1 MKKAEIL
8 SFCSKKCAKVRSHI
22 ALPKTS
28 RTHTHCTHSSKSLSA
43 RTSARTSHVRKCD
56 FTHMC
61 AATNVKVIE
70 RRNVGWPV
78 AWTRSATQ
86 FINWF
91 SFVTKLMFNYCHITE
106 VIIHYLNEL
115 LKNFIIV
122 RWFFRSF
129 FTYFHFLQ
137 ILVRPKVLPVWHLVA
152 ALY

>member
-1 MKKAEIL
+1 MDYFWNEFQNKHYQKSCTCITCLAFCLKFLGVWNMK
-8 SFCSKKCAKVRSHI
+8 
-22 ALPKTS
+22 
-28 RTHTHCTHSSKSLSA
+28 
-43 RTSARTSHVRKCD
+43 
-56 FTHMC
+56 
-61 AATNVKVIE
+61 VKVI
-70 RRNVGWPV
+70 RRSNVGWPV

-86 FINWF
+86 FINWI

-115 LKNFIIV
+115 LKNCLWKTFHFIIV